1 MIRPPVGKLAGTG
14 DGALGDGSAP
24 RKGIELRGA
33 MAMKNIGEMV
43 GSILESVPG
52 LIAVVVIDSDGIPI
66 ALEGK
71 IDMAPEDLGAMLA
84 SAFQCYQSLG
94 DGLGQFYCE
103 LVTAEFDGLNV
114 AQQMMPRG
122 SLILIAEKSAPMGVI
137 RVAAKTG
144 RQALNEAMETSAEAR
159 KRFMEEHKMRLPRSA
174 VPGGKSQP
182 LSLLSFLEKKKKG

>member
-1 MIRPPVGKLAGTG
+1 
-14 DGALGDGSAP
+14 
-24 RKGIELRGA
+24 
-33 MAMKNIGEMV
+33 MKNIGEMV
-43 GSILESVPG
+43 KSILESVPG
-52 LIAVVVIDSDGIPI
+52 LMAVVVIDSDGIPI

-159 KRFMEEHKMRLPRSA
+159 KRFMEEHKMRLPRQA
-174 VPGGKSQP
+174 APGAKSQP